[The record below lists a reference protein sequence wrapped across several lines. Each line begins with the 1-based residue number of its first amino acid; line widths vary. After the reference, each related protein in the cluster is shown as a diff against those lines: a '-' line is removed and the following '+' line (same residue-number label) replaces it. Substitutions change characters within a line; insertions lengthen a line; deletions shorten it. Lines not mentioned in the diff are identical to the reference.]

1 MPLALTLMLLTIWA
15 GAIFTFVNF
24 DFSDERLWVPV
35 LLALVGVFG
44 SILPLVVAPVIA
56 LVANAATMLLFVA
69 SLETLRPNHRRAVT
83 YAHHRRL

>member
-35 LLALVGVFG
+35 FLALVGVFG
-44 SILPLVVAPVIA
+44 SILPLVVAPVMA
-56 LVANAATMLLFVA
+56 LDPLFEFSSKISTSA
-69 SLETLRPNHRRAVT
+69 G
-83 YAHHRRL
+83 